1 MISRYVLLTL
11 LALSLPS
18 EAFSVSAKSAAQNTA
33 EQMCRAGDFQFEI
46 RVDNHSAMSVLAG
59 TGYKLVI
66 NKKADG
72 KNPAAIVGSI
82 VPLVYPENHENQAP
96 AADVTYA
103 RCVTWAEQE
112 GYAVRATIA
121 DLNRTPAQE
130 KGLSCHKIGS
140 ISVKQ
145 NKGVATAKDICL
157 PNGRNTERSKSFNAL
172 YLQTEALHVLR

>member
-18 EAFSVSAKSAAQNTA
+18 EALAASSKSIAQNTA
-33 EQMCRAGDFQFEI
+33 EQMCKAGDFQFEI
-46 RVDNHSAMSVLAG
+46 RLDNHSGMSVLAG
-59 TGYKLVI
+59 SGYKLVI
-66 NKKADG
+66 DKKADG
-72 KNPAAIVGSI
+72 KNPAAVVGSI
-82 VPLVYPENHENQAP
+82 VPLVYPENSENQAP
-96 AADVTYA
+96 AVSVTYA

-112 GYAVRATIA
+112 GYAVKATA
-121 DLNRTPAQE
+121 ARLNRTPAQE

-140 ISVKQ
+140 LTVKQ
-145 NKGVATAKDICL
+145 NKSTVAAKDICL